1 MKIDQDKNFYSGTQ
15 SKPPTT
21 KKRRKKRRSLLS
33 ILLTIALAFTAFLL
47 ATATTGY
54 FLITHRPTD
63 YQPRQWSADPKIRK
77 QEQKDAEN
85 RGLKKSEEFYNNS
98 QRLEPFT
105 FRLEQQIV
113 NDLLLLDD
121 TQTYLQRKWPQMSQY
136 ISQLQVSF
144 SENQINVM
152 GQITYNDVKTIMTI
166 SFQPTLLETE
176 ELQVN
181 LTSVKAG
188 ALPIPESVINQQL
201 NRLAEALKSTK
212 RSYANPGN
220 THEQEGV
227 EDLMSLLSQ
236 LLSDLIE
243 KRNMT
248 VPAVISVEPDNKM
261 DKITGITIGDG
272 YIDMDLQPFVVED

>member
-1 MKIDQDKNFYSGTQ
+1 MKKDDYKKFYSASQ
-15 SKPPTT
+15 KNKRPTG
-21 KKRRKKRRSLLS
+21 KRRKKRRSVLS
-33 ILLTIALAFTAFLL
+33 VLLTIALALTAFLL

-54 FLITHRPTD
+54 FLITHRPAD
-63 YQPRQWSADPKIRK
+63 YQPRQWSADPKVRK
-77 QEQKDAEN
+77 EEQKDAEN

-98 QRLEPFT
+98 QRLEPFM

-121 TQTYLQRKWPQMSQY
+121 TQTYLQRKWPKMAQHINQM
-136 ISQLQVSF
+136 QVRF
-144 SENQINVM
+144 SEGQINVM
-152 GQITYNDVKTIMTI
+152 GLITYKNVKTIMTI
-166 SFQPTLLETE
+166 TFQPALLETE

-181 LTSVKAG
+181 LSSVKAG

-212 RSYANPGN
+212 KTNRNRRKKK
-220 THEQEGV
+220 EKDGV

-236 LLSDLIE
+236 LLSELIE

-248 VPAVISVEPDNKM
+248 VPAVISVEPDNKK

-272 YIDMDLQPFVVED
+272 FIDLDLQPFVVED